1 MAQITRDDAIR
12 RIAKHIPSR
21 LIGDECSRSLRHI
34 FSVNLEPSLDDV
46 IDAAP
51 DLEDVEN
58 LICDPENIA
67 FSIESDDEDGSWA
80 GPWLVEIYD
89 FFDVWLVRT
98 IEIDDAWFSDLESAE
113 SHAYGLTHEKII
125 AEKES
130 LSNYR
135 STIERD

>member
-1 MAQITRDDAIR
+1 M
-12 RIAKHIPSR
+12 
-21 LIGDECSRSLRHI
+21 
-34 FSVNLEPSLDDV
+34 DDV

-67 FSIESDDEDGSWA
+67 FSIESDDEDGSWD

-98 IEIDDAWFSDLESAE
+98 IEIDDAWFSDFGSAK
-113 SHAYGLTHEKII
+113 SHAYGLTHENII
-125 AEKES
+125 EETQS
-130 LSNYR
+130 QSNYR
-135 STIERD
+135 STIERA